1 MHAELGAAGQAAFGA
16 PAPALLH
23 VRGLHAVRGEG
34 EGAFHVR
41 LPELRVAQGE
51 IVAIVG
57 ESGCGKSTLL
67 ESLGLLLA
75 PQAVA
80 QFGVGLPMRDITQ
93 DVLAQRESVL
103 AQLRAQQLGF
113 VLQNG
118 GLLPYLT
125 VRENILLPRRLLGLS
140 GSSAWVDEAVDALR
154 LGHLLQ
160 AKPSAL
166 SIGERQRV
174 ACVRALAHAPQVL
187 LADEPTAAL
196 DPTTARTL
204 FVLLQRLVRSMGI
217 SAVIVSHDWA
227 LVREFGWTCWQAR
240 VQQREASFER
250 LS

>member
-1 MHAELGAAGQAAFGA
+1 MPAERDAGAQAAFNA
-16 PAPALLH
+16 QAPALLH
-23 VRGLHAVRGEG
+23 VRGLHAVRGQG
-34 EGAFHVR
+34 KGAFHVR
-41 LPELRVAQGE
+41 LPELSVAQGE

-75 PQAVA
+75 PQAVTH
-80 QFGVGLPMRDITQ
+80 FGVGQPLHDITP
-93 DVLAQRESVL
+93 DVLAQREPVL

-125 VRENILLPRRLLGLS
+125 VRENILLPRRLLGLR
-140 GSSAWVDEAVDALR
+140 GSSEWVDEAVDALR

-174 ACVRALAHAPQVL
+174 ACVRALAHAPKVL

-204 FVLLQRLVRSMGI
+204 FTLLQRLVHSMGI

-240 VQQREASFER
+240 VQQREACFER
-250 LS
+250 LN